1 MLRKFLFPTLLLL
14 AVSLTLTVSPAQARP
29 EFAQLT
35 GQPCSYCHI
44 SPLGGG
50 PRNENGKAFEEEL
63 SEMNIEL
70 DPKLRLSSGQKLVHI
85 LLWLVHIPFGIGWVG
100 MFFMAFLPAMRTHK
114 IVIPSKQY
122 IRQMIYGMVII
133 AVSGPTIV
141 YFKMKMTPGLFA
153 TRFGLLL
160 MVKIAAALVLFA
172 ATIVLIWHTTVL
184 LAKRYR
190 TLSADLENGKDLEL
204 DLEDLALFDG
214 SEKRKAL
221 VGIDGRIFEVTGRN
235 LWRKGI
241 HPGGHRAGTDLSD
254 AFGEA
259 PHGKEV
265 FERVTPVGRL
275 LGKRLEGK
283 RPSPGWAVMAGMAAA
298 STILVVV
305 VLWRW

>member
-1 MLRKFLFPTLLLL
+1 MTRKLSLAVLLLL
-14 AVSLTLTVSPAQARP
+14 AASFLLPASSAQARP

-50 PRNENGKAFEEEL
+50 PRNENGKAFEQEL

-70 DPKLRLSSGQKLVHI
+70 DPKLRLSSGQKLLHI

-114 IVIPSKQY
+114 MVIPSKQY
-122 IRQMIYGMVII
+122 IRQMIYGMVVIGI
-133 AVSGPTIV
+133 SGPTIV
-141 YFKMKMTPGLFA
+141 YYKTKMTPGLFG

-160 MVKIAAALVLFA
+160 MVKIAAVLVLFT

-190 TLSADLENGKDLEL
+190 TLSADLESGKEMEL
-204 DLEDLALFDG
+204 DPEDLALFDG

-221 VGIDGRIFEVTGRN
+221 VGVDGRLFEVTGRN

-241 HPGGHRAGTDLSD
+241 HPGGHHAGTDLTD

-275 LGKRLEGK
+275 VSKPSEGK
-283 RPSPGWAVMAGMAAA
+283 RPSPRWAVLLGMAAS
-298 STILVVV
+298 STIVLVVI
-305 VLWRW
+305 LWRW

>member
-1 MLRKFLFPTLLLL
+1 MPRKTLLAVLLL
-14 AVSLTLTVSPAQARP
+14 AFSLTLIASPAQARP

-35 GQPCSYCHI
+35 GQPCSHCHI

-50 PRNENGKAFEEEL
+50 PRNENGKAFEQEL
-63 SEMNIEL
+63 GEMNIEL
-70 DPKLRLSSGQKLVHI
+70 DPKLRLSSGQKLLHI

-100 MFFMAFLPAMRTHK
+100 MFFMAFLPALRTHK
-114 IVIPSKQY
+114 MMIPSRQY

-133 AVSGPTIV
+133 GISGPTMV
-141 YFKMKMTPGLFA
+141 YFKMKMTPGLFS

-160 MVKIAAALVLFA
+160 MVKITAALVLFT
-172 ATIVLIWHTTVL
+172 ATIILIWHTTVL

-190 TLSADLENGKDLEL
+190 KLSAALEAGQEMEL
-204 DLEDLALFDG
+204 DPEDLALFDG

-221 VGIDGRIFEVTGRN
+221 VGVDGKLFDVTGRN

-241 HPGGHRAGTDLSD
+241 HPGGHRAGTDLTD
-254 AFGEA
+254 AFAEA

-265 FERVTPVGRL
+265 FERVTPVGTLR
-275 LGKRLEGK
+275 GKRLEGK

-298 STILVVV
+298 SIIGLVV